1 MSQEY
6 SLSSYEISG
15 NQETV
20 QKCKLQVFV
29 FSYIHARAMG
39 PQKSIV
45 REGDARQ
52 RQWLDYCYIISINTI
67 HPLSSL
73 PQTHI
78 PPPPSPLQNSSPFT
92 PLSPR

>member
-29 FSYIHARAMG
+29 ISYIYARAMG
-39 PQKSIV
+39 PQKSIA
-45 REGDARQ
+45 REGDAR
-52 RQWLDYCYIISINTI
+52 
-67 HPLSSL
+67 
-73 PQTHI
+73 
-78 PPPPSPLQNSSPFT
+78 
-92 PLSPR
+92 